1 MHQVSGGTA
10 LLLALALIV
19 LTILWQKY
27 EQKHRC
33 VYCGEYRGHTAHCP
47 YERLENH

>member
-1 MHQVSGGTA
+1 MNGSHA
-10 LLLALALIV
+10 LLIAMALPILV
-19 LTILWQKY
+19 FLWQRH